1 MDKITAFVLL
11 FLIMAGSALAAPNLE
26 PWQPHISE
34 ASARFGMPENWLR
47 SVIAVES
54 NGDPKA
60 VSSKGAMGLMQLMP
74 ETWKNLRAAY
84 DLGAD
89 PFDPKANILA
99 GTAYLRVMYDRFG
112 YPGLFAA
119 YNAGEACYE
128 EHLRTGNPLPEETL
142 AYVADLGKR
151 LGFDPEV
158 SMKVGSRDGLFF
170 RLSSVE
176 SSGGNAENSVP
187 ANGLFVRISTGKA
200 VER

>member
-1 MDKITAFVLL
+1 
-11 FLIMAGSALAAPNLE
+11 
-26 PWQPHISE
+26 
-34 ASARFGMPENWLR
+34 MPENWLR

-99 GTAYLRVMYDRFG
+99 GTAYLKAMHDRFG
-112 YPGLFAA
+112 YPALFAA
-119 YNAGEACYE
+119 YNVGEACYE

-158 SMKVGSRDGLFF
+158 LMKVGSRDGLFF
-170 RLSSVE
+170 RLSSVG